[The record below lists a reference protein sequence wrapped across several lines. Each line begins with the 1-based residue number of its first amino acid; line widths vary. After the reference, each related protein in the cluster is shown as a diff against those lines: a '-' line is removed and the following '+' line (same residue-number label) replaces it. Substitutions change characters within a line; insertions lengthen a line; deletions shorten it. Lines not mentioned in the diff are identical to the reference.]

1 MHGTWIQSVCPA
13 TGHIFFSL
21 DVDDKDRESGMTIL
35 ALTGSPA
42 VPPRNLPLALSTCL
56 IQVVS
61 IGGTAR
67 GFAAGSATIG
77 TLNMESLS
85 M

>member
-1 MHGTWIQSVCPA
+1 MESLGLPCNGT
-13 TGHIFFSL
+13 HFFPL

-35 ALTGSPA
+35 ALTGPSA
-42 VPPRNLPLALSTCL
+42 VPPRNLPLAFSICL
-56 IQVVS
+56 IHVVS
-61 IGGTAR
+61 MGGTAR